1 MQVSPYQQ
9 KMKINCLKRINL
21 KTPRSLQYSVFD
33 YFGKRY
39 GFRRS
44 DEQMKLKYDDVVIKA
59 TGDGRENREFHE
71 RDSKTMDG
79 SGRDDFRSTV
89 PRIFSTEGPP
99 EKDPVNVLKEFC
111 RRRPV

>member
-21 KTPRSLQYSVFD
+21 KTPRSLQYSVFY

-44 DEQMKLKYDDVVIKA
+44 DEQRKLKYDDVVIKA

-71 RDSKTMDG
+71 RDSKTMDR

-89 PRIFSTEGPP
+89 PRIFSTEGPS